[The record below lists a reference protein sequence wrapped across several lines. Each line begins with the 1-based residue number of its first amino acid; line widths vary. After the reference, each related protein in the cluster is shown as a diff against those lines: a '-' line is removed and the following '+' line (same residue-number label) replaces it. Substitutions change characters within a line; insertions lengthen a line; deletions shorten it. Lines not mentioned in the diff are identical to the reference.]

1 MIGAIVLS
9 RLYRVKGKYGGL
21 YVTCM
26 AVGRKY
32 VIFADVTIGKAL
44 N

>member
-9 RLYRVKGKYGGL
+9 SLYRVKGKYGGL

-26 AVGRKY
+26 AVGSEY
-32 VIFADVTIGKAL
+32 AIFADVTFGKAL